1 MRVSHRMC
9 EGKVERYLKGERFLK
24 THKLL
29 FAFCFLS
36 VCMATTGC
44 GTKPQVEK
52 KGDSAWDS
60 PMTDSKD
67 TASAVDELMREW
79 DKEQRDAMEH
89 VDKIYEQGG
98 VDVSDDYVMDERP
111 TASPAASKDATDIP
125 AVTPVPV
132 KLDSSTV
139 FIGDSVMQGVDNYD
153 VFPDAQFLTKIGLN
167 IYSLLHD
174 KNFMSSSGQVTA
186 MEALQEMKAETVFIM
201 IGSNEIE
208 WMAQED
214 ILRYDREFITQLR
227 EYKKDIQIF
236 FMSVPP
242 IRHQYEVSVP
252 DVTQKKIDGFNVELE
267 KLCDSEQVSFINIS
281 EKLKGKDGYLKKKY
295 SELDGMH
302 WRELGCQAF
311 CKYIKEYLHIE

>member
-1 MRVSHRMC
+1 
-9 EGKVERYLKGERFLK
+9 
-24 THKLL
+24 
-29 FAFCFLS
+29 
-36 VCMATTGC
+36 
-44 GTKPQVEK
+44 
-52 KGDSAWDS
+52 
-60 PMTDSKD
+60 
-67 TASAVDELMREW
+67 
-79 DKEQRDAMEH
+79 
-89 VDKIYEQGG
+89 
-98 VDVSDDYVMDERP
+98 
-111 TASPAASKDATDIP
+111 
-125 AVTPVPV
+125 
-132 KLDSSTV
+132 
-139 FIGDSVMQGVDNYD
+139 
-153 VFPDAQFLTKIGLN
+153 
-167 IYSLLHD
+167 
-174 KNFMSSSGQVTA
+174 MSSSGQVTA